1 MRTRAAVLHEAH
13 APLVVEEVDL
23 APPGPGEVLVRVA
36 SAGVCHSDLHLAEGH
51 LGPRWP
57 IVLGHEGAGV
67 VEEVGAGVYV
77 LRPGDRVG
85 FCHIAPCGECRACR
99 GGRPALCEASGRAA
113 YAGSLQD
120 GSTRLRRGD
129 GTPLLHFNFVSCF
142 AEHAVM
148 PASCAVPLPAEL
160 PLWQAALI
168 GCGAVTGFGA
178 VRNAARVQPADRV
191 AVIGCGGV
199 GLQVV
204 AAARLAQAETL
215 VAVDRDE
222 AKLELA
228 LARGATHAVRAGD
241 DAAARIRE
249 LTGGGVDYAFE
260 VVGRPETILLAWEAL
275 APGGTAVVVGIVPK
289 GTEVPL
295 PAFDLISEKAL
306 RGSAYGS
313 GEPAVELRL
322 LAELAAEGRLD
333 VGDVVSHTCDLEGIE
348 EAFERLRRGEGA
360 RTVVLLDGEPGPEH
374 LPGP

>member
-1 MRTRAAVLHEAH
+1 VKTRASVLHEAH
-13 APLVVEEVDL
+13 APLVVEEIEL
-23 APPGPGEVLVRVA
+23 AEPSPGEVLVRVA

-51 LGPRWP
+51 LGRRWP

-67 VEEVGAGVYV
+67 VEAVGEGVTS
-77 LRPGDRVG
+77 LAPGDHVG
-85 FCHIAPCGECRACR
+85 FCHVAPCGECRSCR
-99 GGRPALCEASGRAA
+99 AGKPALCGASGGRA
-113 YAGSLQD
+113 YEGTMQD
-120 GSTRLRRGD
+120 GTTRLRLDD

-142 AEHAVM
+142 AEHCVV
-148 PASCAVPLPAEL
+148 PEVCAVPLPPEL

-178 VRNAARVQPADRV
+178 VRNAAQVGPGDRV
-191 AVIGCGGV
+191 CVIGCGGV

-204 AAARLAQAETL
+204 AAARLAQAEKL

-228 LARGATHAVRAGD
+228 LARGATHAVIADGST
-241 DAAARIRE
+241 AARVRE
-249 LTGGGVDYAFE
+249 ITDGGVDHAFE
-260 VVGRPETILLAWEAL
+260 VVGRPETIRLAWACL

-295 PAFDLISEKAL
+295 PAFDLISEKTL

-313 GEPAVELRL
+313 GDPATELRA
-322 LAELAAEGRLD
+322 LAELAAEGRLEIA
-333 VGDVVSHTCDLEGIE
+333 DVVSHTTDLEGIE

-360 RTVVLLDGEPGPEH
+360 RTVVLMHDEPGPE
-374 LPGP
+374 